1 MAPTSKKGGI
11 FPLFSKIPHS
21 RVKKF
26 THEKGYLFLVN
37 EDLVRILDVAS
48 GTFLRDIRSVPN
60 KLDSIIC
67 CASTNYVVI
76 LACNNN
82 SKLSV
87 YDLKCLKEI
96 DAVPSHLLLTSFDLD
111 WIVKKMAMDEHRI
124 VCLSDKKMFVVDL
137 KLIDRLRCPE
147 SC

>member
-48 GTFLRDIRSVPN
+48 GTFLRDIRIVPN

-87 YDLKCLKEI
+87 YDLKCLKETAAI
-96 DAVPSHLLLTSFDLD
+96 PLHVLLTTIDLEFNVNEMLMNE
-111 WIVKKMAMDEHRI
+111 IRH
-124 VCLSDKKMFVVDL
+124 
-137 KLIDRLRCPE
+137 
-147 SC
+147 SCDTK